1 MARGRTPLPPWTPA
15 PGDFACWTEAAYPRT
30 GRGHL
35 PTTRIS
41 ADLGVSPSTV
51 RRWLRNDSTGLTRGQ
66 RAYLGRRAILRG
78 RGTYQWPQLDQD
90 SIRRQEHQIRYAA
103 HLAGLVDAG
112 ETRQSWRE
120 RGDLD
125 EYWVALAWYPQAH
138 AYAVSIG
145 RTKKAL
151 SRIEV
156 RAELVDVGQAAHKF
170 AAQLRKHAILTEH
183 LERRCVV
190 PRELIPTGHTD
201 ALRGP
206 EDLTLSEPG
215 TTL

>member
-1 MARGRTPLPPWTPA
+1 MARTRTPLPAWTPA
-15 PGDFACWTEAAYPRT
+15 PGDFACWLEAAYPHNS
-30 GRGHL
+30 RGHL
-35 PTTRIS
+35 PTTRIG

-51 RRWLRNDSTGLTRGQ
+51 RRWVANDNAGLTRAQ
-66 RAYLGRRAILRG
+66 RGYLSRRAILRG

-90 SIRRQEHQIRYAA
+90 AIRRQEHQARYAA
-103 HLAGLVDAG
+103 HLASLVDAG
-112 ETRQSWRE
+112 ETRQSWRD
-120 RGDLD
+120 RGDLT
-125 EYWVALAWYPQAH
+125 EYWVALAWYPHAH

-156 RAELVDVGQAAHKF
+156 RAQLVDVEQAPHKF
-170 AAQLRKHAILTEH
+170 AAQVRKQTILTAH

-190 PRELIPTGHTD
+190 PRELAPTGHTD

-206 EDLTLSEPG
+206 RDLSLSEPSA
-215 TTL
+215 TV